1 MIHQPK
7 HPVSDDSSQH
17 IGQDII
23 DLKITSAGNELESLH
38 SQAGHKSRKD
48 VPEKSPKPGKC
59 PGACKAI
66 RDEKQHVFHHE
77 GVISRIDPPGGEKL
91 QIHGTVPAAILSGE
105 KSDHQYDHEVQRKH
119 HETCHRKGFFS
130 LPLPPGIHCIQDQSH
145 DGTGH
150 HTIGQILYGTV
161 QIPYYIFPN
170 HSFFILY
177 LSLKIPVLHLV
188 SVPAGRRLVP

>member
-105 KSDHQYDHEVQRKH
+105 KVITSMIMRYKENTMRPAIGKASFPF
-119 HETCHRKGFFS
+119 RS
-130 LPLPPGIHCIQDQSH
+130 LLA
-145 DGTGH
+145 
-150 HTIGQILYGTV
+150 
-161 QIPYYIFPN
+161 
-170 HSFFILY
+170 FIAFRI
-177 LSLKIPVLHLV
+177 SPMTA
-188 SVPAGRRLVP
+188 PAITP